1 MICLVSEEVSSH
13 SLKAIIWWGWWEL
26 SSHQLVFFPRLC
38 CDLPTIWPLSETAKD
53 IFCKCQRTTGGEY
66 KSSFSCPS
74 TNVQKAYSRGMLYF
88 ASWELCINQT
98 LLQISN
104 QSNTLFKA
112 ETVSIPDG
120 QENSSATM
128 IKESFKS
135 FVKKKVQ
142 KREDLLLFSGLYDL
156 KLNIF
161 KFGSLCCG
169 PA

>member
-1 MICLVSEEVSSH
+1 
-13 SLKAIIWWGWWEL
+13 
-26 SSHQLVFFPRLC
+26 
-38 CDLPTIWPLSETAKD
+38 
-53 IFCKCQRTTGGEY
+53 
-66 KSSFSCPS
+66 
-74 TNVQKAYSRGMLYF
+74 MLYF

-112 ETVSIPDG
+112 ETVSITDG

-142 KREDLLLFSGLYDL
+142 KHEDLLLFSGLYHL

-161 KFGSLCCG
+161 KFGSLCCS